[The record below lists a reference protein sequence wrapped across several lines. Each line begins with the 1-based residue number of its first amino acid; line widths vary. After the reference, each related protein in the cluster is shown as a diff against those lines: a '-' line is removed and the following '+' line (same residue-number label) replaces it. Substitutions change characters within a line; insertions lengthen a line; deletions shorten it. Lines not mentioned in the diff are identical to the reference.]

1 MKKALSI
8 LMSIFYCLSAVESLA
23 NYNDLNNFPTHNISF
38 GISYAKLVIENG
50 EIPENISNILLLILL
65 ILVFGFLIASAL
77 IKGRFKLVGII
88 ILSVMLLANLFTWLF
103 HGLSETLYI
112 WVILVAVN
120 IFLIILNIF
129 ILKRER

>member
-1 MKKALSI
+1 M
-8 LMSIFYCLSAVESLA
+8 ESLA

-38 GISYAKLVIENG
+38 GISYVKLVIENG

-65 ILVFGFLIASAL
+65 ILVFGLLIASAL